1 MIDVVNNRLV
11 FPLLSIDKI
20 YYAYSS
26 LGAIEPI
33 K

>member
-11 FPLLSIDKI
+11 FPLLSIDKL
-20 YYAYSS
+20 YHAYSL
-26 LGAIEPI
+26 LGAIEAV